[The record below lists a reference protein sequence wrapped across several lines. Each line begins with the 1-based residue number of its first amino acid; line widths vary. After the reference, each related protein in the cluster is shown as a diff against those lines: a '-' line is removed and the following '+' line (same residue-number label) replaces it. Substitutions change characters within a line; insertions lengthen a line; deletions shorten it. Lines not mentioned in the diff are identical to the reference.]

1 MTLTRRGACTP
12 VVQLRRTMLSRARV
26 QRTNGVAFAAVSI
39 HNLIMRWT
47 ATLTWLSLPV
57 FLLPASAQTLG
68 PCSVFP
74 FDNIWNAAVDNLPLS
89 ASSALYVN
97 TIGAGLPLHPD
108 FGAGLWAGAPIGIPF
123 VMVSSQPPVS
133 VTFQYADESDPG
145 PYPIPP
151 NAPIEGGSTSSGDRH
166 VLVVNR
172 DNCVLCELYAAYPQ
186 PGGGWT
192 AGSGAIFDLQS
203 DGLRPAGWTSADAAG
218 LPILPGLVRY
228 DEVAAGAIRHAIRF
242 TAPQTQQAY
251 VWPARHYAS
260 NLTGAQYPPMG
271 QRFRLRAD
279 YDISGFS
286 AANQVILAALKKYGM
301 MLADN
306 GSSWFLSGAPDDRW
320 NNDDLHALTQL
331 TGTDFEAVDVSPL
344 MADPDSGQVLGASAA
359 PAINVGG
366 VVSASAFGEF
376 PSVAPGSWIEIY
388 GSNLAA
394 DTRSWAAS
402 DFSGVNAPITL
413 DGTSVTIDGQ
423 SAFVAFISPGQVN
436 VQAPSGI
443 SAGSHRMIVT
453 TGVGASSPYTVNVNA
468 VEPGLLAPSSFIV
481 GGNQYVAA
489 LFPDYATFAVPT
501 GAIANVPSHPAHS
514 GDTLIVYGIGFGDVA
529 PSIPAGQLVQEQN
542 TLAALFDLYFGNVK
556 ATLAYDG
563 LAPGYTGLYQFNVVV
578 PEVPASDLVP
588 LTFTLNGIAGT
599 QTLYIAVQTGS

>member
-1 MTLTRRGACTP
+1 
-12 VVQLRRTMLSRARV
+12 
-26 QRTNGVAFAAVSI
+26 
-39 HNLIMRWT
+39 MRWT

-57 FLLPASAQTLG
+57 FLLQASAQTLG
-68 PCSVFP
+68 PCNVFP
-74 FDNIWNAAVDNLPLS
+74 SDNIWNAAVDNLPLS
-89 ASSALYVN
+89 ASSAPYVN

-123 VMVSSQPPVS
+123 VLVSNQPPVS
-133 VTFQYADESDPG
+133 VTFQYADQSDPG

-151 NAPIEGGSTSSGDRH
+151 NAPIEGGSASSGDRH
-166 VLVVNR
+166 VLVVNQ
-172 DNCVLCELYAAYPQ
+172 DNCVLYELYAAYPQ

-260 NLTGAQYPPMG
+260 SLTGAQYPPMG

-306 GSSWFLSGAPDDRW
+306 GSSWFLSGVPDDRW

-331 TGTDFEAVDVSPL
+331 TGADFEAVDVSPL
-344 MADPDSGQVLGASAA
+344 MANPDSGQVLGASAA
-359 PAINVGG
+359 PAINADG

-388 GSNLAA
+388 GSNLAV
-394 DTRSWAAS
+394 DSRSWTAS
-402 DFSGVNAPITL
+402 DFSGVNAPTSL
-413 DGTSVTIDGQ
+413 DGTSVTIGGQ
-423 SAFVAFISPGQVN
+423 AAFIDYISPGQVN
-436 VQAPSGI
+436 ALVPS
-443 SAGSHRMIVT
+443 
-453 TGVGASSPYTVNVNA
+453 N
-468 VEPGLLAPSSFIV
+468 
-481 GGNQYVAA
+481 
-489 LFPDYATFAVPT
+489 VPT
-501 GAIANVPSHPAHS
+501 GTQPMTITVAGATSTAYSVTVNPVQPGLDAPPSFNIGGTQYAVAVFADGAFVLPEGAIAGVNSRPAQP
-514 GDTLIVYGIGFGDVA
+514 GDEIVLYGIGFGPVMPD
-529 PSIPAGQLVQEQN
+529 IPAGQLAQQAN
-542 TLAALFDLYFGNVK
+542 TLASAFSMSIGSVPVTNMPYL
-556 ATLAYDG
+556 G
-563 LAPGYTGLYQFNVVV
+563 LAPGFTGLYQFNVVV
-578 PEVPASDLVP
+578 PANTGSGAVP
-588 LTFTLNGIAGT
+588 LTFTVDGVAGT
-599 QTLYIAVQTGS
+599 QTLYLAVGN